1 MQQSRNGKSESRIF
15 GEIYRGKWKQRGK
28 NQHLTFI
35 IFLFFSLLSFPFI
48 DPSVSPWSKKKNF
61 RDYIKGFWGGFRLFF
76 PFGWDLRVSYFS
88 RNSATKEQIH
98 SNLVSFYLH
107 FMHLIFFQMCSTKKF
122 LFGNPCTQIFLAYHY
137 CLSNLRCGA
146 TSYSQVLHSFYSLE
160 LQHD

>member
-1 MQQSRNGKSESRIF
+1 MVSPNPGFLERFTEGNENQGEKISILHSSSSYFFRYFFLSVHKSMIQKKTSEIISRGF
-15 GEIYRGKWKQRGK
+15 GEA
-28 NQHLTFI
+28 
-35 IFLFFSLLSFPFI
+35 
-48 DPSVSPWSKKKNF
+48 SVS
-61 RDYIKGFWGGFRLFF
+61 FF
-76 PFGWDLRVSYFS
+76 LLVETWEFLI
-88 RNSATKEQIH
+88 SAETVTTTKEQIH

-137 CLSNLRCGA
+137 CLSNLWCGA

>member
-1 MQQSRNGKSESRIF
+1 M
-15 GEIYRGKWKQRGK
+15 
-28 NQHLTFI
+28 
-35 IFLFFSLLSFPFI
+35 
-48 DPSVSPWSKKKNF
+48 VSPNPGFLERFTEGNENKGEKISILHSSSSYFFHYFFLSVHRFLRKSMIQKKNF

-88 RNSATKEQIH
+88 RNSATMEQIH